1 LPDLSDQEEPRFDM
15 MISAKLRNMIALGAA
30 FSLRPDGMATL
41 MSLRD
46 RIRYSRLKF

>member
-1 LPDLSDQEEPRFDM
+1 M

-41 MSLRD
+41 MGLKD
-46 RIRYSRLKF
+46 RLRYSRLKY